1 MSSQYHIF
9 ELHIS
14 NHQSISLKF
23 RFRVETCS
31 AKKSPGHNVQNF
43 YSDSGLDIYYIYK
56 QYLSQYLNE
65 KQFSLSSDLPSD
77 FLGSKLLQKFNWNSK
92 MNKNLALGQ
101 ETRSLIKTVWDK
113 AVGDLS
119 DIFRFAEEDFF
130 AAVSFDMINKAEAVL
145 HKQKEELDKNDVG
158 GKAAVDYSTELWSS
172 LPFLDSIKTK
182 KITDKR
188 NLFMFFEIMQVIRD
202 VISVSESTDWNLRA
216 SILSKYR

>member
-101 ETRSLIKTVWDK
+101 ETRSLIKTVWD
-113 AVGDLS
+113 G
-119 DIFRFAEEDFF
+119 
-130 AAVSFDMINKAEAVL
+130 
-145 HKQKEELDKNDVG
+145 G